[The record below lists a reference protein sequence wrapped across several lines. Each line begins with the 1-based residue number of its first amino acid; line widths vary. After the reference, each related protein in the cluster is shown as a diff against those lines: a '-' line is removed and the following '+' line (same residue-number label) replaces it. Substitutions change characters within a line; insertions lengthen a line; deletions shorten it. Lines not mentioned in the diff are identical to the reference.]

1 MKAGFVALGLG
12 YYMEDYLVDELYEST
27 HKLPQQ
33 DLKCNSLMNHSR
45 SHNPNFVSNQLR
57 EKKFG
62 VENSSGVLIE
72 KIV

>member
-33 DLKCNSLMNHSR
+33 DLKCNSLMNLSR
-45 SHNPNFVSNQLR
+45 A
-57 EKKFG
+57 KFQ
-62 VENSSGVLIE
+62 VHESQQ
-72 KIV
+72 KPQP